1 MSQAELARL
10 LKVTP
15 QTVNRILRT
24 ANVQTGTLERICDV
38 LNLPITYF
46 YDEDSEATQTVTVD
60 EEEMDIDKVA
70 KFWQTCHIG
79 DKVRSLLRS
88 QHKKMGAMCQYV
100 GMTAPG
106 MHRVFERDSCKI
118 NVLLK
123 MSEYFN
129 VPINYFLPED
139 KRAQEETEKDRE
151 IQYLKGQLKAYENTL
166 ATVLQGMKGAENVIC
181 PPHAPRA
188 NEGRSTETVTA
199 PYEEDRRTVGG
210 THQRNGVDNM
220 SNEII

>member
-1 MSQAELARL
+1 MSQAELSRL

-15 QTVNRILRT
+15 QTVNRILHT

-46 YDEDSEATQTVTVD
+46 YDEDSEATHTVTVD
-60 EEEMDIDKVA
+60 EEEVDIDSVV

-79 DKVRSLLRS
+79 DKVKRLLRS
-88 QHKKMGAMCQYV
+88 QHKKMGDMCKYV

-106 MHRVFERDSCKI
+106 MHKAFERDSCKI

-139 KRAQEETEKDRE
+139 KRAQEESEKDRE
-151 IQYLKGQLKAYENTL
+151 IQYLKGQLKAYETTL
-166 ATVLQGMKGAENVIC
+166 ATVLRGMRGTENVDLFAI
-181 PPHAPRA
+181 HAA
-188 NEGRSTETVTA
+188 GE
-199 PYEEDRRTVGG
+199 
-210 THQRNGVDNM
+210 
-220 SNEII
+220 